1 MWTTSQILVFCACF
15 FGVLVKSPIVAEG
28 IWCEM
33 IIASDILPTP
43 VKFFRKYSDEQ
54 LQKVSQRLTQLWKE
68 KKKKKEFILCRS
80 CSHIITSF
88 DRKIEID
95 GQHAHTFTNPAG
107 IVYRIG
113 CFSEASG
120 CFNFGEPTEEF
131 TWFPGFAWS
140 YANCLKCFMH
150 LGWFFQSGD
159 RHFYG
164 LILNHLIAGQE

>member
-1 MWTTSQILVFCACF
+1 VGFRAAGSLELIP
-15 FGVLVKSPIVAEG
+15 GAEG
-28 IWCEM
+28 KWCVM
-33 IIASDILPTP
+33 SVSNDVLPVP
-43 VKFFRKYSDEQ
+43 LWFFRKYSDEQ
-54 LQKVSQRLTQLWKE
+54 LQKVSQRLKQLWKE

-80 CSHIITSF
+80 CSHIITSI

-113 CFSEASG
+113 CFSEAPG

-150 LGWFFQSGD
+150 LGWFYQSGD